1 MVFFYQTFMLQLDK
15 VLRKTYPTAPFQ
27 LPSFL
32 IALPRA
38 PRRVDD
44 DYSIQCDEAN
54 LLPQPRAQ
62 NEAVVLPE
70 LSKDIRV
77 HFTLARNCAAG
88 ICKEHEGERR
98 ACYKIR
104 PATFPF
110 RTFQQIVWF
119 KLQNGKEKGRLM

>member
-1 MVFFYQTFMLQLDK
+1 MNGYLLSNFYAAVGQSLAQ
-15 VLRKTYPTAPFQ
+15 TYPTAPFQ

-44 DYSIQCDEAN
+44 DYSIQCDEAK
-54 LLPQPRAQ
+54 LLPQPWAQ
-62 NEAVVLPE
+62 KEAVVLPE

-77 HFTLARNCAAG
+77 HFTLARNCAAE

-110 RTFQQIVWF
+110 RTFHQIVWF
-119 KLQNGKEKGRLM
+119 KLQGRKRVV